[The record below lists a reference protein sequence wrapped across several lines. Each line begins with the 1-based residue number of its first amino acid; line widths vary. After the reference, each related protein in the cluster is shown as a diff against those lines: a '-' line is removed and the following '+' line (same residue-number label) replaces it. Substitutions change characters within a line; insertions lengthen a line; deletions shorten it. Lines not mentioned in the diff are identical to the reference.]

1 MTNGTVI
8 LLGSSGTQP
17 LNGLV
22 QEFSWAL
29 ETSASLDEFRDL
41 NAVRSP
47 AAILF
52 DADSLGLSWRQ
63 ALRSIREID
72 SHALLIVCHK
82 FSNHVDWSELAEAGA
97 FHALALPWDV
107 REVRQSLAFV
117 WSARFRRASKVV
129 PIGGQGCPVSR
140 QDVVAEAALAS

>member
-17 LNGLV
+17 LNGVV

-47 AAILF
+47 VAILF
-52 DADSLGLSWRQ
+52 DATFGFRRDE